1 MLPVPAVPGW
11 CLVSLHFLWGKL
23 STCTVLSFLGGSY
36 QAYANMADWG
46 KAGSAQIQFLSEALT
61 FFCPSSLRTLPY
73 LLQGVLSVS
82 FKSPATPGIGGER
95 AFTIVILHCPI
106 CRCNVLSAAAV
117 AAVVRDRPP
126 LFH

>member
-1 MLPVPAVPGW
+1 MLSFSPFPV
-11 CLVSLHFLWGKL
+11 GKL
-23 STCTVLSFLGGSY
+23 FTCTALSFLGGSY
-36 QAYANMADWG
+36 QAYTNMADWG
-46 KAGSAQIQFLSEALT
+46 KAGRSQIPFLGEALS
-61 FFCPSSLRTLPY
+61 FFCPLLLRTLRF

-82 FKSPATPGIGGER
+82 FKSRATPGIGGER

-106 CRCNVLSAAAV
+106 CRCNVLSTAAV